1 MKQEPS
7 LKIRLLILA
16 IPILFLSLALWLLN
30 ADSEVF
36 NLFFGFEQIG
46 EWVQGVCY
54 LLAVGFGLRGFTIL
68 KNAHP
73 PHRAIK
79 MATLLLFTFG
89 MLLIALEEL
98 SWGQQILKWDSP
110 QLFLEINAQG
120 ETNLHNMVG
129 FNGAAGTHLLFMA
142 IGLYG
147 GLGWVVKS
155 YAKSQIADLLIPDWY
170 FSSFFLPVFLF
181 YFYYD
186 FVRPSFFIIGN
197 VQELFEFVLAF
208 GFLFF
213 SMVNVSKIKR
223 ASNNR

>member
-120 ETNLHNMVG
+120 ETNLHNTYGVPL
-129 FNGAAGTHLLFMA
+129 HLLFMA
-142 IGLYG
+142 IGIYG
-147 GLGWVVKS
+147 GLGWAVKKF
-155 YAKSQIADLLIPDWY
+155 AKSTIVDLLIPDWH

-186 FVRPSFFIIGN
+186 FVRPVFYIIGN